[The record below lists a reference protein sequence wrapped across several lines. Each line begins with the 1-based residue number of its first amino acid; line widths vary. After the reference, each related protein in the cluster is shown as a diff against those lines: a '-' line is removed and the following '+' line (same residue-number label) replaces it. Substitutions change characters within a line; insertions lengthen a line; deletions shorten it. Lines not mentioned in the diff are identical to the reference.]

1 MAKEEKIN
9 VEQMKFDYYD
19 LSKLVDNYH
28 NMQKN
33 QTRMSKSAQGMYD
46 KIIER
51 RDLLQQQLTDMGY
64 KL

>member
-33 QTRMSKSAQGMYD
+33 QTRMSKSAQAMYD

-51 RDLLQQQLTDMGY
+51 KDLLKQQLTDMGY
-64 KL
+64 EL